1 MTSED
6 AAPRRFKPLPIA
18 IGLGAALLFAL
29 VDSPL
34 HHQAEMGSRPAMAA
48 AVAALMAIWWLT
60 EAIPIYWTACL
71 PVVLFPLLGVF
82 GGVGGGGLAA
92 GIAASVSPYFDPY
105 IFLFAGGMAIAAAM
119 QQWHLHRRIALGIMQ
134 RIGTDPRRLLAG
146 VLAATAFI
154 SLWITNT
161 ATATMMMPI
170 GVALIAQLELR
181 SGARLRH
188 YGMAIMLAIAY
199 GSNLG
204 GIGTKIGTAPN
215 GQFAG
220 FLERAGRSVSFV
232 QFLLVGLPFVLVL
245 LPVVWAL
252 LWKLGRRDSL
262 AGDAHEVVQ
271 RELAALGQVQ
281 RPERIVAGV
290 FLAAA
295 ACWIASKPIVDALA
309 PALLPWKLGTAHV
322 EGGIAMAAAL
332 LLLAWPHRGRQVLEV
347 RALGT
352 VPWETLLLLGGGFAM
367 AAGIQQSGLSG
378 WMGAQLS
385 GIASLPPLAQIVL
398 AAVATVALSA
408 VASNTAT
415 IAVMLP
421 VLKDAAAPEMM
432 TSVLFAATIAASCD
446 FALPAGTPPNAIV
459 FGSGYVRIPTMAR
472 IGLQL
477 DLIAA
482 LVAAL
487 WCWAVV
493 PFVLGR

>member
-119 QQWHLHRRIALGIMQ
+119 QQWNLHRRIALGIMEG
-134 RIGTDPRRLLAG
+134 IGTDPRRLLAG

-170 GVALIAQLELR
+170 GVALIAQLE
-181 SGARLRH
+181 ARCGPKLRH

-199 GSNLG
+199 GANLG

-220 FLERAGRSVSFV
+220 FLERMGKSVSFV
-232 QFLLVGLPFVLVL
+232 QFLLVGVPFVLL
-245 LPVVWAL
+245 MLPLVWAL
-252 LWKLGRRDSL
+252 LWRLGRKDPL
-262 AGDAHEVVQ
+262 TGDARDVVR
-271 RELAALGQVQ
+271 RELAALGPVQ

-295 ACWIASKPIVDALA
+295 ALWIVSKPVVTLLTPAFA
-309 PALLPWKLGTAHV
+309 PLKLGTANV
-322 EGGIAMAAAL
+322 EGGIAIAAAL
-332 LLLAWPHRGRQVLEV
+332 VLFCWRFRGRQVLEFG
-347 RALGT
+347 ALGK

-367 AAGIQQSGLSG
+367 ASGIQQSGLSS
-378 WMGAQLS
+378 WMGGQLS
-385 GIASLPPLAQIVL
+385 GISALPPLAQIVL

-421 VLKDAAAPEMM
+421 VLKDAAAPEVM

-459 FGSGYVRIPTMAR
+459 FGSGYVRIPVMAR
-472 IGLQL
+472 LGVQL
-477 DLIAA
+477 DLVAA
-482 LVAAL
+482 LVAAF

-493 PFVLGR
+493 PFVLG

>member
-1 MTSED
+1 VAHDDS
-6 AAPRRFKPLPIA
+6 PSSRFKPVPIA
-18 IGLGAALLFAL
+18 AGLVAAALFLF

-34 HHQAEMGSRPAMAA
+34 HHQPEVGARPAMAA

-82 GGVGGGGLAA
+82 GDDLANGL
-92 GIAASVSPYFDPY
+92 GSSFSPYFDPY

-119 QQWHLHRRIALGIMQ
+119 QQWNLHRRIALGIMQ

-170 GVALIAQLELR
+170 GLALIAQLEAR
-181 SGARLRH
+181 SGTHLRN
-188 YGMAIMLAIAY
+188 YGMAVMLAIAY

-220 FLERAGRSVSFV
+220 FLERMGKSVSFV
-232 QFLLVGLPFVLVL
+232 QFLLVGLPFVLFM
-245 LPVVWAL
+245 LPLVWGM
-252 LWKLGRRDSL
+252 LWRLGRKDKL
-262 AGDAHEVVQ
+262 TGDAREVVR
-271 RELAALGQVQ
+271 RELATLGVIQ

-290 FLAAA
+290 FLGAAA
-295 ACWIASKPIVDALA
+295 LWIASKPIVDQLA
-309 PALLPWKLGTAHV
+309 PLVAPIRLGTAHV

-332 LLLAWPHRGRQVLEV
+332 LLFLWPHRGRQVLEF

-367 AAGIQQSGLSG
+367 AAGIQQSGLSR

-385 GIASLPPLAQIVL
+385 GIATLPPLAQIVL

-421 VLKDAAAPEMM
+421 VLKDAAAPEVM

-459 FGSGYVRIPTMAR
+459 FGSGYVRIPVMAR
-472 IGLQL
+472 YGAGLGL
-477 DLIAA
+477 AA
-482 LVAAL
+482 AVLAAL
-487 WCWAVV
+487 WCAWIV
-493 PFVLGR
+493 PIVLGSGQ

>member
-1 MTSED
+1 MTSGDE
-6 AAPRRFKPLPIA
+6 APARFKPLPIA
-18 IGLGAALLFAL
+18 IGLVVAVLLALL
-29 VDSPL
+29 DTPL
-34 HHQAEMGSRPAMAA
+34 HHQPGMDSRPAMAA

-71 PVVLFPLLGVF
+71 PILLFPLLGVF
-82 GGVGGGGLAA
+82 GADRLA
-92 GIAASVSPYFDPY
+92 GFGAALSPYFDPY
-105 IFLFAGGMAIAAAM
+105 IFLFAGGMAVAAAM
-119 QQWHLHRRIALGIMQ
+119 QQWNLHRRLALGIMAK
-134 RIGTDPRRLLAG
+134 IGTDPRRLLAG

-170 GVALIAQLELR
+170 GVALIAQLEVR
-181 SGARLRH
+181 SGHRLRN

-199 GSNLG
+199 GANLG

-220 FLERAGRSVSFV
+220 FLERLGRSISFIE
-232 QFLLVGLPFVLVL
+232 FLLVGLPFVLVL
-245 LPVVWAL
+245 LPLVWWM
-252 LWKLGRRDSL
+252 LWRLGRKDGL
-262 AGDAHEVVQ
+262 AGDAREVVV
-271 RELAALGQVQ
+271 RELAALGAIQ

-295 ACWIASKPIVDALA
+295 SLWIVSKPILDALS
-309 PALLPWKLGTAHV
+309 PSLPGFKLGTAHV
-322 EGGIAMAAAL
+322 EGGIAVAAAVL
-332 LLLAWPHRGRQVLEV
+332 LLCWRFRGRQVLEV
-347 RALGT
+347 KALGT

-367 AAGIQQSGLSG
+367 AAGIQQSGLSA

-385 GIASLPPLAQIVL
+385 GIANLPPLAQIVL

-421 VLKDAAAPEMM
+421 VLKDAVAPEMM

-459 FGSGYVRIPTMAR
+459 FGSGYVRIPVMAR
-472 IGLQL
+472 IGVQL
-477 DLIAA
+477 DLAAA

-487 WCWAVV
+487 WCWAAV

>member
-281 RPERIVAGV
+281 RPERIVAVV

-332 LLLAWPHRGRQVLEV
+332 VLLALPHRGRQVLEV

-378 WMGAQLS
+378 WMGAQLA
-385 GIASLPPLAQIVL
+385 GIASLPPLAQIVI

-477 DLIAA
+477 DLVAA